1 MHTQLMRSS
10 NEKLI
15 GGVCG
20 GLGNYFGIDP
30 VLVRL
35 GFVLMTFATGIGVIL
50 YVALWLA
57 MPQDGVPSMVN
68 QAFTSAQQLG
78 QQVSQSVT
86 ANTSTQPR
94 FDPQT
99 GQPLVQ
105 AVSTIGR
112 NQKLGVILLGLGAVM
127 LASFVHLS
135 GPVMALML
143 VATGV
148 YLLRKN

>member
-20 GLGNYFGIDP
+20 GLGNYFGVDP

-35 GFVLMTFATGIGVIL
+35 VFVLLTFASGIGLLL
-50 YVALWLA
+50 YIALWLA
-57 MPQDGVPSMVN
+57 MPQDGAPSMVN
-68 QAFTSAQQLG
+68 QAFNSAQQFG
-78 QQVSQSVT
+78 QQVSQSV
-86 ANTSTQPR
+86 ADSMPGQPR

-99 GQPLVQ
+99 GQPLAQ
-105 AVSTIGR
+105 PVSVAGR
-112 NQKLGVILLGLGAVM
+112 NQKLGIVLLGIGAIM

-143 VATGV
+143 LGTGV
-148 YLLRKN
+148 YLLRRN

>member
-20 GLGNYFGIDP
+20 GLGNYFGVDP

-57 MPQDGVPSMVN
+57 MPQDGAPSMVN
-68 QAFTSAQQLG
+68 QAFTGVQQFG
-78 QQVSQSVT
+78 QQVSHSVA
-86 ANTSTQPR
+86 ANTPTQPR

-99 GQPLVQ
+99 GQPLAQ
-105 AVSTIGR
+105 PMSTVGR

-135 GPVMALML
+135 GPVLALML
-143 VATGV
+143 LATGV